1 MKVSSHI
8 ALKNSKKLFTIKFSL
23 KVEVEKLENLFAF
36 FWWYKILNQFGCF
49 KRLSSVND
57 YNYYLCYC

>member
-36 FWWYKILNQFGCF
+36 FC
-49 KRLSSVND
+49 
-57 YNYYLCYC
+57 

>member
-23 KVEVEKLENLFAF
+23 KVEVENLKIF
-36 FWWYKILNQFGCF
+36 FFFDDTKY
-49 KRLSSVND
+49 
-57 YNYYLCYC
+57 